1 MIKSIENVGE
11 FEGDKATMHAGVLPR
26 VLLWPERTSLKH
38 EILRSKLDYRVLML
52 PKQLPWLA
60 RFFSSYSK
68 QTINFKKPPFTV
80 TRVPAQDM
88 GAGCRKRHPYAPHPR
103 VRSMGTTR
111 KFFPNF
117 HLSNNH
123 VLHSTKSC
131 LEG

>member
-1 MIKSIENVGE
+1 MNELVQNVGE
-11 FEGDKATMHAGVLPR
+11 SEGDKATMHAGVLPR

-80 TRVPAQDM
+80 TRVPVQDM
-88 GAGCRKRHPYAPHPR
+88 GAGCRKRHPYAPLPPGTQDGYHP
-103 VRSMGTTR
+103 
-111 KFFPNF
+111 KIFPSF
-117 HLSNNH
+117 S
-123 VLHSTKSC
+123 
-131 LEG
+131 